1 MTFDDWKEPT
11 AELRLGV
18 HEAHV
23 WSCVT
28 TVSDATVEAKLAHL
42 SGEELRRV
50 ERFRHRAG
58 LAGFVVTRSA
68 LRGLL
73 GGYLGVSPA
82 EVSLRFSPT
91 GKPVLAAEHE
101 TALRFSVAHSGGVA
115 LLSFALVDVGVDVE
129 RIRPIAR
136 LSRIARRIFTQPIPD
151 RLANVPP
158 ADLLP
163 AFFAAW
169 TQREAVVKALGGTM
183 LATSDPLDFTWPPPS
198 SPRHFT
204 EAGTGAER
212 HWTIAA
218 LPQPEG
224 FAATLVAAG
233 RLRRIRLLRY
243 RAGPAGGSAAG

>member
-1 MTFDDWKEPT
+1 MTFDDWNEPA

-23 WSCVT
+23 WSSVT
-28 TVSDATVEAKLAHL
+28 AVSDSAVEARLALL
-42 SGEELRRV
+42 SDAELRRV
-50 ERFRHRAG
+50 ERFRHRQA

-68 LRGLL
+68 LRTLL
-73 GGYLGVSPA
+73 GRYLGVAPA
-82 EVSLRFSPT
+82 AVSLHTSPT
-91 GKPVLAAEHE
+91 GKPVLGMEYA

-115 LLSFALVDVGVDVE
+115 LLSFAFVDVGVDVE
-129 RIRPIAR
+129 RIRPVAR
-136 LSRIARRIFTQPIPD
+136 ATRIARRVFPPSIRD

-158 ADLLP
+158 ADWLP

-183 LATSDPLDFTWPPPS
+183 LTTADPLDFAWPPPS
-198 SPRHFT
+198 SPRQIT
-204 EAGTGAER
+204 EAGSGGER
-212 HWTIAA
+212 RWTIAA

-233 RLRRIRLLRY
+233 SLQRIRLLRY
-243 RAGPAGGSAAG
+243 RAEHAGGSAAG